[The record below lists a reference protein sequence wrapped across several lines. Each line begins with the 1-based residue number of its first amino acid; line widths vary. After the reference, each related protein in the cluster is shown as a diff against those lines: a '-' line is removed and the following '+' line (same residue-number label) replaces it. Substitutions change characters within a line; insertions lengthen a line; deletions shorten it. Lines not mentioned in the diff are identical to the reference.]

1 MEGER
6 LAFDE
11 LFKQQSLKQM
21 SSDELAGIIEK
32 LQKAKCFAQ
41 KREKAY
47 REQRE
52 HEEAQ
57 RREEEKKR
65 QKDAHI
71 QEVTSMDL
79 PLDWENA
86 FNQDV
91 RTQGVHADSISD
103 GLILS
108 LSNLGM
114 VNIEYISAITGEN
127 YKTIICALKGSIY
140 QNPLTWNECFYQGWE
155 TAEEYLSGNLMRKWK
170 AASEANKEYI
180 VGSER

>member
-1 MEGER
+1 MMKGER

-52 HEEAQ
+52 HEEAR

-108 LSNLGM
+108 LANLGM

-127 YKTIICALKGSIY
+127 YKTII
-140 QNPLTWNECFYQGWE
+140 
-155 TAEEYLSGNLMRKWK
+155 
-170 AASEANKEYI
+170 
-180 VGSER
+180 